1 MFENSLFKNYEAE
14 ADDYILFFNFFRAHM
29 NSLLRFIETG
39 VKEGAK
45 LVYGGKRLDRKGK
58 FHNFLPLKF

>member
-1 MFENSLFKNYEAE
+1 MLDQPNLFCFVKFE
-14 ADDYILFFNFFRAHM
+14 ILKIFRAHLE
-29 NSLLRFIETG
+29 SLLHYVETG

-58 FHNFLPLKF
+58 LNFKVVKILKRKG